1 MVRKWLCYRY
11 NGIYMSSRKPKLPL
25 RARRALIKLGGD
37 IRDARRRRRIPV
49 RVMAERALISPTTL
63 TKIER
68 GDPGTAI
75 GFYASVLFVLGLEQ
89 RLGEIVDVSSDTLG
103 LSLAERDLPERVRWP
118 KRGSVS
124 SEEPDAT

>member
-1 MVRKWLCYRY
+1 MT
-11 NGIYMSSRKPKLPL
+11 SRKPKLPL

-37 IRDARRRRRIPV
+37 VRDARRRRRIPV

-75 GFYASVLFVLGLEQ
+75 GFYANVLFVLGLEQ